1 LLTRVRFARRVQQFV
16 SGPQREIAS
25 IPTARVMRDREDDNA
40 FCVGTVDDRE
50 REILDEDAPG
60 VL

>member
-1 LLTRVRFARRVQQFV
+1 
-16 SGPQREIAS
+16 
-25 IPTARVMRDREDDNA
+25 MRDREDDNA
-40 FCVGTVDDRE
+40 FCVGTVDNRE